1 MSGTAAPAWIEA
13 DWPAPPGVR
22 AVTTTR
28 HGLGV
33 SQPPFDHLNLGARC
47 GDAPEAVAENRR
59 QLVDAL
65 GLPSPPRWL
74 RQVHGTGVV
83 RFAPSLSPTPSQP
96 PPSLRERGGD
106 GIEPEADAAV
116 TSTPGTVLA
125 ILTADCLPVVFAARD
140 GSEIAAAHA
149 GWPGLS
155 TGMLEATVAAMRTP
169 PQALQ
174 AWIGPAAGPARYEV
188 GADVRDRFLA
198 HDARADVAFVA
209 TRPGHWLVNLP
220 AIARMR
226 LADAGLVSAHVHGGD
241 LCTLSDPARFFS
253 HRRSTLDG
261 SGGSGRIATL
271 AWIAPSA

>member
-1 MSGTAAPAWIEA
+1 MSEAAARAWIEA

-33 SQPPFDHLNLGARC
+33 SHAPFDRLNLGARC
-47 GDAPEAVAENRR
+47 GDDPAAVAENRR
-59 QLVDAL
+59 LLADAL
-65 GLPSPPRWL
+65 SLPSSPCWL
-74 RQVHGTGVV
+74 RQVHGIGVARV
-83 RFAPSLSPTPSQP
+83 DLPLPLAG
-96 PPSLRERGGD
+96 EGWGEGGVAQ
-106 GIEPEADAAV
+106 EPEADAAV
-116 TSTPGTVLA
+116 TETAGTVLA
-125 ILTADCLPVVFAARD
+125 ILTADCLPVVLAARD

-155 TGMLEATVAAMRTP
+155 AGMLEATVAAMRTS

-198 HDARADVAFVA
+198 HDLRADVAFVA
-209 TRPGHWLVNLP
+209 TRPGHWLVDLP

-226 LADAGLVSAHVHGGD
+226 LADAGLLSAHVHGGG

-253 HRRSTLDG
+253 HRRSTLAG
-261 SGGSGRIATL
+261 EGRTGRIATL